1 MLQSDDV
8 SGVPQVDFEAWRAL
22 LRPEYNGAG
31 EVAARPIS
39 RAADKLF
46 ARRRGVIEDG
56 FSDPDFRPTEVTAE
70 ASISLRYVRRVFT
83 GRGATC
89 GESIYSHRRDHAAHL
104 LHHRALPG
112 TGQSLNEIAYAGRD
126 NRNDAVRAGTG
137 KSASSA
143 RDVSFRTS

>member
-8 SGVPQVDFEAWRAL
+8 GGVPQLDFEAWRAL
-22 LRPEYNGAG
+22 LRSEYNGAG
-31 EVAARPIS
+31 EVAQPIS

-46 ARRRGVIEDG
+46 ARIRGVIEDG
-56 FSDPDFRPTEVTAE
+56 FSDPDFGPAEVVAE
-70 ASISLRYVRRVFT
+70 ARISLRYVQGLLT
-83 GRGATC
+83 ERGATC